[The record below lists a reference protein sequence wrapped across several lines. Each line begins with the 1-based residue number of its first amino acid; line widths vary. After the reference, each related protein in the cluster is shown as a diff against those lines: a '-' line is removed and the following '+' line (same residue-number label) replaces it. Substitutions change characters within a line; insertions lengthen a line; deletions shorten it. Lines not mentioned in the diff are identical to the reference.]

1 MFDNFPRMFSSDD
14 TSGEEEAEDGA
25 SLNDLGDLEDP
36 DGPEPEAGESD
47 DTDTGPNTE
56 DLNVRLSEVE
66 EDIDATES
74 SLRSLRSSQEEMA
87 ASVDEMNDT
96 IRRLA
101 GMYDQIAAQQN
112 PFVDDEEPDDVVGEP
127 AGDGGEEVVSFED
140 LQEEPDDG
148 GSEHGQHED
157 APGAME
163 HEDGPETTA
172 HEHDGTPEQTG
183 SQNGDGSHEQGS
195 TEPDHH
201 ETSAVDSTSAP
212 VGMETDAS
220 ERPTPLLSSVPEGYA
235 GDVLVMEWL
244 AMLMNES
251 GPAGALRAVEY
262 YDDVGWISSEVRDHL
277 VNVIGGPALDVFVDP
292 TRPRE
297 PTADEHVESQNY
309 LRVIGHLREL

>member
-112 PFVDDEEPDDVVGEP
+112 PFVDD
-127 AGDGGEEVVSFED
+127 
-140 LQEEPDDG
+140 EEPDDG